1 MIPPARGVVLPRMP
15 HLRQVFIIQALRE
28 LGRLA
33 PDLARNRAERSLEAS
48 LQSVREACL
57 TTLGMELDTLTLF
70 DARSVVRLF
79 AHAEQARILAHLMDE
94 RARTLAEHGDFVGAL
109 SDTVY
114 AGQLLACSRQ
124 RFGVLRDA
132 GAADALERELPKPPT

>member
-1 MIPPARGVVLPRMP
+1 MP
-15 HLRQVFIIQALRE
+15 ILRQAFALQALHE

-33 PDLARNRAERSLEAS
+33 PDLARVRAQRSLDAS
-48 LQSVREACL
+48 LQRLREACL

-94 RARTLAEHGDFVGAL
+94 RARTLAEHGDYVGAL

-124 RFGVLRDA
+124 RFGVQRDA
-132 GAADALERELPKPPT
+132 GAAEALERELPKPGP

>member
-1 MIPPARGVVLPRMP
+1 MP
-15 HLRQVFIIQALRE
+15 LLRQVLTLQALRE

-33 PDLARNRAERSLEAS
+33 PNLARMRAERSLDEC
-48 LQSVREACL
+48 LQGLREACL
-57 TTLGMELDTLTLF
+57 VTLGMEFETLLLF

-79 AHAEQARILAHLMDE
+79 AHAEQARILAHLVDE
-94 RARTLAEHGDFVGAL
+94 RARVLAEHGDYSAAL

-132 GAADALERELPKPPT
+132 GAAEALERELPTH

>member
-1 MIPPARGVVLPRMP
+1 MNRPRWGVVHFRMP
-15 HLRQVFIIQALRE
+15 VLRYAIVLNAVRE

-33 PDLARNRAERSLEAS
+33 PDLARARAGAS
-48 LQSVREACL
+48 LDDSLRGIREACV
-57 TTLGMELDTLTLF
+57 TSLGMEFDTLVDF

-79 AHAEQARILAHLMDE
+79 AHAEQARILARLVDE
-94 RARTLAEHGDFVGAL
+94 RARALATAGDFQAAL
-109 SDTVY
+109 EDTVY

-132 GAADALERELPKPPT
+132 SAAETVARELPEPG

>member
-1 MIPPARGVVLPRMP
+1 MPVLRYAVVLNA
-15 HLRQVFIIQALRE
+15 VRE

-33 PDLARNRAERSLEAS
+33 PDLARARAQAS
-48 LQSVREACL
+48 LDESLRGIREACA
-57 TTLGMELDTLTLF
+57 TSLGMELDTLLDF

-79 AHAEQARILAHLMDE
+79 AHAEQARILARLVDE
-94 RARTLAEHGDFVGAL
+94 RARAYSSAGDFQAAL
-109 SDTVY
+109 EDTVY

-132 GAADALERELPKPPT
+132 SAAETVARELPEPG

>member
-1 MIPPARGVVLPRMP
+1 MSI
-15 HLRQVFIIQALRE
+15 LRQAHALQALRE

-33 PDLARNRAERSLEAS
+33 PDLARVRANRSLEDS
-48 LQSVREACL
+48 LRSLSEACQ
-57 TTLGMELDTLTLF
+57 TTLGMELETLILF

-79 AHAEQARILAHLMDE
+79 GHAEQARILAHLMDE

-114 AGQLLACSRQ
+114 AGQLLMCSRQ
-124 RFGVLRDA
+124 RFGVHKDA
-132 GAADALERELPKPPT
+132 GAADALERELPKPAP